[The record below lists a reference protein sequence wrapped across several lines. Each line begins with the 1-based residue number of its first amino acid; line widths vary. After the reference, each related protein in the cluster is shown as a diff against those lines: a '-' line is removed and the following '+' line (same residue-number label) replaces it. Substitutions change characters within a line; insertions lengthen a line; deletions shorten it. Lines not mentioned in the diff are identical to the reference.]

1 MTSLKGDVD
10 YSLQKKR
17 ARELC
22 LQVQKMLAI
31 PGIYGMDKAM
41 IPSSSRSPLPPVVS
55 DLVNRI
61 SAFPGVQQVILYGSR
76 ARGTNSDLSDIDLAV
91 TGVKDRR
98 EWTRIH
104 QLADIETSLVRTLLK
119 IDLVRFEEVDPSV
132 QQSIRKEGR
141 VLYERC

>member
-1 MTSLKGDVD
+1 
-10 YSLQKKR
+10 
-17 ARELC
+17 
-22 LQVQKMLAI
+22 
-31 PGIYGMDKAM
+31 
-41 IPSSSRSPLPPVVS
+41 VVR

-61 SAFPGVQQVILYGSR
+61 SVFPGVQQVILYGSR

-91 TGVKDRR
+91 TGVKGRR
-98 EWTRIH
+98 EWTRIC
-104 QLADIETSLVRTLLK
+104 QLADVETSPVRTLLK

>member
-1 MTSLKGDVD
+1 MV
-10 YSLQKKR
+10 R
-17 ARELC
+17 
-22 LQVQKMLAI
+22 
-31 PGIYGMDKAM
+31 
-41 IPSSSRSPLPPVVS
+41 

-61 SAFPGVQQVILYGSR
+61 SVFPGVQQVILYGSR

-91 TGVKDRR
+91 TGVKGRR
-98 EWTRIH
+98 EWTRIC
-104 QLADIETSLVRTLLK
+104 QLADVETSPVRTLLK

>member
-1 MTSLKGDVD
+1 MQG
-10 YSLQKKR
+10 QKT
-17 ARELC
+17 
-22 LQVQKMLAI
+22 LAI
-31 PGIYGMDKAM
+31 PAIYGIHRAM
-41 IPSSSRSPLPPVVS
+41 SIPAPSQSPIPPVVR

-61 SAFPGVQQVILYGSR
+61 SVFPGVQQVILYGSR

-91 TGVKDRR
+91 TGVKGRR
-98 EWTRIH
+98 EWTRIC
-104 QLADIETSLVRTLLK
+104 QLADVETSPVRTLLK

>member
-1 MTSLKGDVD
+1 MS
-10 YSLQKKR
+10 
-17 ARELC
+17 
-22 LQVQKMLAI
+22 I
-31 PGIYGMDKAM
+31 PA
-41 IPSSSRSPLPPVVS
+41 PSQSPIPPVVR

-98 EWTRIH
+98 EWTRIC
-104 QLADIETSLVRTLLK
+104 QLADVETSPVRTLLK

-132 QQSIRKEGR
+132 QQSIMKEGR
-141 VLYERC
+141 VLFERC